1 MVKKVHIVFYVLCI
15 VLFVSLFSGCA
26 TTGLKKS
33 DGEIIAANSRAAGR
47 LESTVEELDGTVK
60 NSRER
65 IELVTRA
72 SEKIESG
79 IDRLEYLF
87 DEYEREVDRLLTEI
101 DRIRSEIKAEG
112 KADKNG
118 LYVNPVVYHYTDS
131 TDSTETEIRNKDS
144 VHD

>member
-1 MVKKVHIVFYVLCI
+1 MVKKVRLVFYVLCV
-15 VLFVSLFSGCA
+15 VLFVSLFAGCA
-26 TTGLKKS
+26 TTGFQRS
-33 DGEIIAANSRAAGR
+33 DAELIAANSRAAGR
-47 LESTVEELDGTVK
+47 LESTVEELDGTIE

-87 DEYEREVDRLLTEI
+87 SEYEREVSKLLAEI
-101 DRIRSEIKAEG
+101 DRIRGEIKAEG
-112 KADKNG
+112 KADTDG
-118 LYVNPVVYHYTDS
+118 IFTASSFYPYTYSLDN
-131 TDSTETEIRNKDS
+131 TETEIRNKNS